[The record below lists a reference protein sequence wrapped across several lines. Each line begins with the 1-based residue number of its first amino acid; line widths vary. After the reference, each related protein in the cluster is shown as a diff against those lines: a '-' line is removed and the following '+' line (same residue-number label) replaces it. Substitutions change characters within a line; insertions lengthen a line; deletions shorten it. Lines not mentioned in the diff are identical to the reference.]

1 MRQIDGLGKAVAE
14 RIVAARCERGFVSLP
29 DLARRA
35 QLERHELTLLAG
47 AGALHRLGGHRRQAH
62 WRAAAVEEPRPLFD
76 PLERAAG
83 AAPDDGVLLPAPGEA
98 EEIAQD
104 YRSLGLTLGRHPL
117 ALLRA
122 REPFVRCRTAREL
135 AGLGGARFIRVAG
148 LVTGRQRPGTASG
161 VLFLTLED
169 ETGNVNVVV
178 WRDRQE
184 RFRKAL
190 LRARLLL
197 VKGVLES
204 RDGVTHVI
212 AGELVDHSA
221 ALGALR
227 TASRDFH

>member
-1 MRQIDGLGKAVAE
+1 MRQIDGLGKAAAG
-14 RIVAARCERGFVSLP
+14 RIVAARRERGFASLQ

-35 QLERHELTLLAG
+35 RLERHELTLLAG
-47 AGALHRLGGHRRQAH
+47 AGALRRLGGHRRQAH

-83 AAPDDGVLLPAPGEA
+83 AAPDDGVLLAAPGEA

-122 REPFVRCRTAREL
+122 REPFARCRTAREL
-135 AGLGGARFIRVAG
+135 AGLGGARFVRVAG

-204 RDGVTHVI
+204 RDGVVHVI
-212 AGELVDHSA
+212 AGQILDHSA
-221 ALGALR
+221 VLGTLR
-227 TASRDFH
+227 AGSRDFH